1 LIVIVGP
8 TAVGKSAL
16 ALELAESL
24 GGEIVSADSRQVYR
38 YMDIGTG
45 KPSREDRA
53 RVPHHLIDVVD
64 PDQDFSLALYQR
76 LAYQAIDEIFSRGHL
91 PFLVGGSGLYITA
104 ITSGLRI
111 PEIAP
116 DPELRRELE
125 ALARSRGAEWLHR
138 QLREVDPQAA
148 SRVDPRNVRRVVR
161 ALEVYRATGV
171 PFSLWQ
177 RREPPPY
184 AALMLGLTM
193 ERRDLYRRIDER
205 VDRMIALGLVDEV
218 RGLAA
223 RGYGF
228 DLPAMSGLGYG
239 EIGRYLQGK
248 AGLGEAVQ
256 MIKHHTHRF
265 VRHQYNW
272 FRLSDPNIRWLQVQS
287 GLEKLARSLVAEH
300 LERCCAGDSF
310 LAGRPRT

>member
-1 LIVIVGP
+1 M
-8 TAVGKSAL
+8 GKSAL

-53 RVPHHLIDVVD
+53 RVPHHLIGVVD

-76 LAYQAIDEIFSRGHL
+76 LAYQAIDEIFRGGHL

-111 PEIAP
+111 PEIPP
-116 DPELRRELE
+116 DPELRQELE
-125 ALARSRGAEWLHR
+125 ALARSRGAEWLH
-138 QLREVDPQAA
+138 QKLMEVDPQAA
-148 SRVDPRNVRRVVR
+148 GRVDPRNVRRVVR

-171 PFSLWQ
+171 PFSHWQ
-177 RREPPPY
+177 RREPPLY

-193 ERRDLYRRIDER
+193 ERGDLYRRIDER

-239 EIGRYLQGK
+239 EVGRYLQGK
-248 AGLGEAVQ
+248 ISLGEAVQ
-256 MIKHHTHRF
+256 MIKHRTHRF

-287 GLEKLARSLVAEH
+287 GLAKLARNLVAEH
-300 LERCCAGDSF
+300 LERCCAGGFF
-310 LAGRPRT
+310 LADRPPT